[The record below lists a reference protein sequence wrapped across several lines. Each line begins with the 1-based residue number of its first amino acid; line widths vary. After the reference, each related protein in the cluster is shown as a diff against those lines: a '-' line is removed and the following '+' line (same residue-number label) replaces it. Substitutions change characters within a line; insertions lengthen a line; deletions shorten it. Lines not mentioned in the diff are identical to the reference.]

1 MENIKLSPSK
11 LNRYPIDV
19 RMIDVGGKTSVS
31 ISFTE
36 KTVDIK
42 IDEKASVL
50 PKANF
55 FNKHYEE
62 LKKIHALGYPK
73 LQFHCMMDNTLKDN
87 KLYVYDV
94 YCNDNF
100 LSYQD
105 IEKLFAK
112 AGTELIKNCPVM
124 ATGRIDYDEYLK
136 KKGEKVVMLRPM
148 WYPASEIWKATT
160 ENLNTFSF
168 ALEE

>member
-11 LNRYPIDV
+11 LNRYPIDI
-19 RMIDVGGKTSVS
+19 RMLDISGKTSVS
-31 ISFTE
+31 VSFTE

-42 IDEKASVL
+42 IDEKACVL

-62 LKKIHALGYPK
+62 LNKIHALGYPK
-73 LQFHCMMDNTLKDN
+73 LNFHCMMDNMLKDN

-112 AGTELIKNCPVM
+112 ADDVFFCLASIEL
-124 ATGRIDYDEYLK
+124 LH
-136 KKGEKVVMLRPM
+136 VVSKDFGCSCLLD
-148 WYPASEIWKATT
+148 IC
-160 ENLNTFSF
+160 
-168 ALEE
+168 

>member
-31 ISFTE
+31 VSFTE

-62 LKKIHALGYPK
+62 LKKLHALGYPK
-73 LQFHCMMDNTLKDN
+73 LQFHCM
-87 KLYVYDV
+87 
-94 YCNDNF
+94 
-100 LSYQD
+100 
-105 IEKLFAK
+105 
-112 AGTELIKNCPVM
+112 
-124 ATGRIDYDEYLK
+124 
-136 KKGEKVVMLRPM
+136 
-148 WYPASEIWKATT
+148 
-160 ENLNTFSF
+160 
-168 ALEE
+168 